1 MDQKNVVIS
10 DYVSY
15 RAHTRGFTIED
26 IESIVRYSE
35 ERYFD
40 VETRRL
46 VAVGHSGN
54 RIVMIPYEENEKEL
68 IPVTIHA
75 VTRQQIRFRVHTG
88 RFMYG

>member
-1 MDQKNVVIS
+1 MDQKDIVIS
-10 DYVSY
+10 DYVFY
-15 RAHTRGFTIED
+15 RAHTRGFSIED
-26 IESIVRYSE
+26 IQSIVRYSE

-46 VAVGHSGN
+46 VAVGHSSN

-75 VTRQQIRFRVHTG
+75 VTRQQIRFRVNTG

>member
-35 ERYFD
+35 ERPHPWIY
-40 VETRRL
+40 
-46 VAVGHSGN
+46 H
-54 RIVMIPYEENEKEL
+54 
-68 IPVTIHA
+68 
-75 VTRQQIRFRVHTG
+75 
-88 RFMYG
+88 